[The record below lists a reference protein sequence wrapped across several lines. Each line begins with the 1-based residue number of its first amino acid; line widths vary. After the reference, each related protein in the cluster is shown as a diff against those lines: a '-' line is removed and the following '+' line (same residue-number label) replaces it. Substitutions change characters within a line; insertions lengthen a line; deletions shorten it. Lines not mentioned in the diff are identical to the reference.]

1 MSETISTTGP
11 AEALALIDYRL
22 GYHPANAVALL
33 SLRGES
39 VGLVESLTLTS
50 LNAHTAER
58 LAWHIANDRSTA
70 VVIAAYTD
78 DLHTAADAIDTVR
91 HALAPLPAKAIH
103 VTHDGFRDTDTP
115 EPLTPLDAIKSTK
128 VAALMTYLGATVA
141 QNRDEIAPQPAD
153 EHGRKVATKKAY
165 LTAGTHDPGSAVGW
179 WLVVETLPP
188 QTLPAETLGHLAG
201 TLADRRV
208 RDAVLLRIFGASE
221 AVMFGTAQ
229 DHDDATNQ
237 AGDILRSV
245 LEDGGR
251 RPDPRQIER
260 WRDLLGAIASHT
272 HDDPASVPALTLWAV
287 VEWWQGAGASATVA
301 LEAVTRLDPMH
312 RLAHLLGTLLHA
324 GVGPGWTRTPE

>member
-33 SLRGES
+33 SLRGET
-39 VGLVESLTLTS
+39 VGLVESLTLTG

-78 DLHTAADAIDTVR
+78 DPNTADEAIDTVR

-103 VTHDGFRDTDTP
+103 VTHDGFRDADAP
-115 EPLTPLDAIKSTK
+115 ASLTPLDAIKSTK

-141 QNRDEIAPQPAD
+141 PEREGIAPQSAD
-153 EHGRKVATKKAY
+153 EHARKVATKKAH
-165 LTAGTHDPGSAVGW
+165 LTAGTRDPSGAVAW
-179 WLVVETLPP
+179 WLVAETLPP

-208 RDAVLLRIFGASE
+208 RDAVLLRIFGGSE
-221 AVMFGTAQ
+221 ALMFGTAQ

-237 AGDILRSV
+237 ASDILRSV

-251 RPDPRQIER
+251 RPDTRQIER
-260 WRDLLGAIASHT
+260 WRDLLAAIASHT
-272 HDDPASVPALTLWAV
+272 HDDAASVPALTLWALV
-287 VEWWQGAGASATVA
+287 QWWHGSGAAATVA
-301 LEAVTRLDPMH
+301 LEAVARFDPTH
-312 RLAHLLGTLLHA
+312 RLAHLLATVLHA

>member
-33 SLRGES
+33 SLHGETI
-39 VGLVESLTLTS
+39 GLVESLTLTG

-70 VVIAAYTD
+70 VVIVAYTD
-78 DLHTAADAIDTVR
+78 DPNTAADAIGTVR
-91 HALAPLPAKAIH
+91 HAVAPLPSKAIH
-103 VTHDGFRDTDTP
+103 VSNDAFRDADAP
-115 EPLTPLDAIKSTK
+115 EPFTSLDAIKSTK

-141 QNRDEIAPQPAD
+141 QNRDGIAPQPAD
-153 EHGRKVATKKAY
+153 EHGHMIATKKAH
-165 LTAGTHDPGSAVGW
+165 LTAGTRDPAGAVGW

-221 AVMFGTAQ
+221 AIMFGTAQ

-245 LEDGGR
+245 LQDGGR
-251 RPDPRQIER
+251 RPQPHQIER
-260 WRDLLGAIASHT
+260 WLDLLGAITSHT
-272 HDDPASVPALTLWAV
+272 HDDPASVPALTLWALV
-287 VEWWQGAGASATVA
+287 QWWQGAGASAAVA
-301 LEAVTRLDPMH
+301 LEAVSRLDPTH
-312 RLAHLLGTLLHA
+312 RLAHLLGTLLYA
-324 GVGPGWTRTPE
+324 GVGPGWTRNWE